1 MGIAFQD
8 SKLHCDSRLIGMV
21 DKVIVEVEVGF
32 KEIRV
37 FTLMFFTIPECW
49 YDLLTS

>member
-1 MGIAFQD
+1 MAFQD
-8 SKLHCDSRLIGMV
+8 SKLHCDSRLTGLVDMV
-21 DKVIVEVEVGF
+21 IAEVEVGF

-37 FTLMFFTIPECW
+37 FMLMLLFTIPEWW